1 MDSKPTRGGRRRFL
15 RQAGG
20 LASAAALSSQPAEA
34 ATRPSRDA
42 PIESLIARMTLE
54 EKAGQLSLF
63 FDDAREEAPD
73 VTPAQRAKALDAVSA
88 EIAQGRVG
96 ALFNGLGVASGRAL
110 QTIAVTRSR
119 LKIPLLFAAD
129 VIHGMRTI
137 FPVPLGEAAAF
148 DADLAERTARAAAL
162 EATALGIH
170 WTFAPVVDVA
180 RDQRW
185 GRVVEGAGEDPYLG
199 RVLAAARV
207 RGFQGLDLRR
217 PEAML
222 ATLKH
227 FAAYGAVQGGM
238 DYASAEV
245 SEATLADVHLPPFEA
260 GVRTGV
266 GAVMTAY
273 NDIAGIPATGHRRLL
288 TEVLKRQWG
297 FAGLVVSDFASDV
310 EMVSHGFAADDKD
323 AARRAILAGCDMSM
337 ASGAYLKHLPALVRE
352 GAVPMAEVDAA
363 VRRVLGVKKALGLFD
378 DPFRSLDVQAERSR
392 IRTPEAV
399 ALAREAARRSVV
411 LLKNEGRLLPLR
423 PEGTRISLIGPFG
436 ADRAHLMGPWA
447 LWADHANSVSI
458 EQGLRAALPDPGLLE
473 VAAGCG
479 IEAPLAGGLEAAV
492 AAARRADVVVLAVG
506 EGDGMAGES
515 ASRVDIGLPAPQ
527 QALAEAVAAT
537 GKPMLVLLRH
547 GRALAL
553 TGAVREARAIMAC
566 WFLGSETGHALADL
580 IFGHHSPS
588 GRLPV
593 SFPLASGQQP
603 FFYNHRRTGRPQ
615 TDVKET
621 AFKARYREV
630 PNEALYPFGHGLTYG
645 EVRYSATRLSVATL
659 RGSESLVVSA
669 TVSHIGG
676 RPLREVAQLYLHQ
689 RAASP
694 VRPVRELKGFKALE
708 LAPGQS
714 AEVEFR
720 LSRQDLWHAGPD
732 GQPLLEPGLFEVV
745 IAPDAVAGTP
755 IGFEFRR
762 G

>member
-1 MDSKPTRGGRRRFL
+1 M
-15 RQAGG
+15 
-20 LASAAALSSQPAEA
+20 
-34 ATRPSRDA
+34 
-42 PIESLIARMTLE
+42 
-54 EKAGQLSLF
+54 
-63 FDDAREEAPD
+63 
-73 VTPAQRAKALDAVSA
+73 
-88 EIAQGRVG
+88 
-96 ALFNGLGVASGRAL
+96 
-110 QTIAVTRSR
+110 
-119 LKIPLLFAAD
+119 
-129 VIHGMRTI
+129 
-137 FPVPLGEAAAF
+137 
-148 DADLAERTARAAAL
+148 
-162 EATALGIH
+162 
-170 WTFAPVVDVA
+170 
-180 RDQRW
+180 
-185 GRVVEGAGEDPYLG
+185 VEGAGEDPCLG

-323 AARRAILAGCDMSM
+323 AVRRALLAGCDMSM

-352 GAVPMAEVDAA
+352 GAVPMAVVDAA

-378 DPFRSLDVQAERSR
+378 DPFRSLDVQAERTR

-423 PEGTRISLIGPFG
+423 PEGTRIALIGPFG

-580 IFGHHSPS
+580 IFGRHSPS

-630 PNEALYPFGHGLTYG
+630 PNEALYPFGHGMTYG
-645 EVRYSATRLSVATL
+645 EVSYSATRLSAATL
-659 RGSESLVVSA
+659 RGKESLTVSA
-669 TVSHIGG
+669 TITNLGTQ
-676 RPLREVAQLYLHQ
+676 PLREVAQLYLHQ
-689 RAASP
+689 RVATP
-694 VRPVRELKGFKALE
+694 VRPVRELKGFQSIE
-708 LAPGQS
+708 LRPGES
-714 AEVEFR
+714 ATVSFTLR
-720 LSRQDLWHAGPD
+720 AQDLAHADESGRMITEE
-732 GQPLLEPGLFEVV
+732 GRFEVV
-745 IAPDAVAGTP
+745 IAPDAVAGAMVP
-755 IGFEFRR
+755 FDFRR